1 MGGRLEEWL
10 DHAETLCRTRGARLT
25 AQRRQ
30 VLGIV
35 CGAGRPLGAYEILDA
50 LRTAVPGAAPP
61 TVYRALDFLV
71 EQGLVHRLETLHA
84 FVGCAHPDEP
94 HAGQFLICR
103 DCGSVRELEDLAVN
117 RSVQAVADASGFHAE
132 RPVVEI
138 SGRCAR
144 CNIAG
149 KGKEATEAQRHGEK
163 R

>member
-1 MGGRLEEWL
+1 VGGRLDQWL
-10 DHAETLCRTRGARLT
+10 DHAEALCRARGARLT

-35 CGAGRPLGAYEILDA
+35 CGAGRALGAYEILDT

-103 DCGSVRELEDLAVN
+103 DCGTVRELEDPAVN
-117 RSVQAVADASGFHAE
+117 RSVQAAADASGFRAE

-138 SGRCAR
+138 RGRCAR
-144 CNIAG
+144 CAG
-149 KGKEATEAQRHGEK
+149 LPR
-163 R
+163 

>member
-1 MGGRLEEWL
+1 MTESFAGAL
-10 DHAETLCRTRGARLT
+10 DRAEALCRQRGARLT

-35 CGAGRPLGAYEILDA
+35 CGAQRPLGAYEILDA
-50 LRTAVPGAAPP
+50 LRTLLPGAAPP
-61 TVYRALDFLV
+61 TVYRALEFLV
-71 EQGLVHRLETLHA
+71 GQGLVHRLETLHA
-84 FVGCAHPDEP
+84 FVGCARPNEP

-103 DCGSVRELEDLAVN
+103 TCGAVHELEDPLVS
-117 RSVQAVADASGFHAE
+117 RSVQAAADATGFRAE

-144 CNIAG
+144 CSG
-149 KGKEATEAQRHGEK
+149 KR

>member
-1 MGGRLEEWL
+1 MGRALEQWL
-10 DHAETLCRTRGARLT
+10 DHAAALCRTRGARLT
-25 AQRRQ
+25 PQRRQ

-35 CGAGRPLGAYEILDA
+35 CAAGRPLGAYEILDA
-50 LRTAVPGAAPP
+50 LRAGVPGAAPP

-71 EQGLVHRLETLHA
+71 GQGLVHRLETLHA

-103 DCGSVRELEDLAVN
+103 DCGTVHELEDPAVN
-117 RSVQAVADASGFHAE
+117 RSVQAAADASGFRAE

-144 CNIAG
+144 CAG
-149 KGKEATEAQRHGEK
+149 VGR
-163 R
+163 

>member
-1 MGGRLEEWL
+1 VATSPESLLERA
-10 DHAETLCRTRGARLT
+10 DALCRQRGARLT

-35 CGAGRPLGAYEILDA
+35 WAAQRPVGAYEILDA
-50 LRTAVPGAAPP
+50 LRAAVPGAAPP
-61 TVYRALDFLV
+61 TVYRALEFLV

-84 FVGCAHPDEP
+84 FVGCAHPDVP

-103 DCGSVRELEDLAVN
+103 SCGAVRELEDPLVS
-117 RSVQAVADASGFHAE
+117 RSVLAAADATGFRPEH
-132 RPVVEI
+132 PVVEI

-144 CNIAG
+144 CAG
-149 KGKEATEAQRHGEK
+149 DR